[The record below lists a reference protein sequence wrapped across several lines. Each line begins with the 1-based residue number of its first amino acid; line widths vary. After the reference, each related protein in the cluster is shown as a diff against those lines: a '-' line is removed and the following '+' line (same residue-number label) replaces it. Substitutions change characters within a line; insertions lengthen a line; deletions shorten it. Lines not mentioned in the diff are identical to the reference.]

1 MIDVLNAS
9 EYGAILN
16 EASMAAGEGL
26 IYPDLSGL
34 GKGTNWQEEV
44 INDAA
49 IVNHSITAS
58 GGSDKT
64 SFYVSAGYL
73 GQDGVVGPSD
83 KSFFNRTNFTTN
95 INTDLT
101 NKTKLLV
108 NTNYTNIKGKG
119 LPENGINSVLSNSLN
134 FDPTVNPY
142 ENGSFGISE
151 TITQEI
157 INPLAQIDNTYN
169 EGNTY

>member
-9 EYGAILN
+9 EYAGILN

-26 IYPDLSGL
+26 IYPNLSGI
-34 GKGTNWQEEV
+34 GKGTNWQEQI

-83 KSFFNRTNFTTN
+83 KSFFNRTNFTSN

-101 NKTKLLV
+101 KKNQINNKYKL
-108 NTNYTNIKGKG
+108 Y
-119 LPENGINSVLSNSLN
+119 
-134 FDPTVNPY
+134 
-142 ENGSFGISE
+142 
-151 TITQEI
+151 
-157 INPLAQIDNTYN
+157 
-169 EGNTY
+169 